1 VIPSDG
7 IYRVMETK
15 PAWVKKRGRGAMAV
29 GLFAAGAALIFFAS
43 KVRVPASQ
51 AGMVAVPEG
60 KAAPGLV
67 ISRVDRLPAGGGL
80 REQLSLLN
88 PSPLYMPAADR
99 PEGLS
104 GLPERPGGRAAELFS
119 PRFAYAERSPGSGIL
134 RPLSPGTASAA
145 AEALAAP
152 RWFSGIARSGELTA
166 LPSPPAARAALFTV
180 YTLGASEAKAAF
192 NLAADAVLG
201 SVAWNPVE
209 MTVVVNSVGAVSWP
223 NMIASSGEERVD
235 ERVRELVGRD
245 FLSKLSLRP
254 GIYRIEVA
262 P

>member
-1 VIPSDG
+1 
-7 IYRVMETK
+7 
-15 PAWVKKRGRGAMAV
+15 MAV
-29 GLFAAGAALIFFAS
+29 GLLAAGAALFFLAS

-51 AGMVAVPEG
+51 AGMAAVPEG
-60 KAAPGLV
+60 RAAPGLV

-80 REQLSLLN
+80 REQLWLLN

-119 PRFAYAERSPGSGIL
+119 PRFAYSERSPGSGIL
-134 RPLSPGTASAA
+134 RSQSPGTASST
-145 AEALAAP
+145 AEALAGP
-152 RWFSGIARSGELTA
+152 RWFSGMSRSVELAA
-166 LPSPPAARAALFTV
+166 LPSPLAARAARFTV
-180 YTLGASEAKAAF
+180 YALGASEAKAAF
-192 NLAADAVLG
+192 NLADDAVLG

-209 MTVVVNSVGAVSWP
+209 MTVVINAVGAVSWP

-245 FLSKLSLRP
+245 FLSELSLRP
-254 GIYRIEVA
+254 GIYRIEVS